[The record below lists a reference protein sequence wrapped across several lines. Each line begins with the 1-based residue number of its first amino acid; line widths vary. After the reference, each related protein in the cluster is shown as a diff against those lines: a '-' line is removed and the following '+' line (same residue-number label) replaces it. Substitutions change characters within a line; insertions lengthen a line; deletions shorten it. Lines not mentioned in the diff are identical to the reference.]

1 MPPPH
6 RLNPLYT
13 PAYMA
18 SLRHDYTQTN
28 EPMWSIAARHGI
40 ATRTF
45 EHIVKREDWPRRRER
60 VRRLIPAQ
68 HLLDEANALAA
79 AQMLTSPPPGRGR
92 SASRVSGEPGGGRRD
107 DEGPPPGS
115 RLRRSPPSPLQGE
128 GDNEAAGEP
137 PSPIRGEG
145 IPATPEPPP
154 PPDPAERIE
163 RLVIREIE
171 IEEARREKLNRLQ
184 RPTAE
189 AAQTAR
195 TLAILTQTLYA
206 LRRLHAGADAA
217 PREPEEKTAHDD
229 LPKDLDEFR
238 RELARRIDAF
248 VASRTDARDAA
259 SDPAPLGASA

>member
-13 PAYMA
+13 PAFMA

-45 EHIVKREDWPRRRER
+45 EHIVKREDWPRRREQ

-68 HLLDEANALAA
+68 HLLDEAKALAA
-79 AQMLTSPPPGRGR
+79 AQMPKRELSTAHFRAIPGSSPGRNPAWVPA
-92 SASRVSGEPGGGRRD
+92 SAGTNGAEQP
-107 DEGPPPGS
+107 
-115 RLRRSPPSPLQGE
+115 
-128 GDNEAAGEP
+128 
-137 PSPIRGEG
+137 
-145 IPATPEPPP
+145 TPETPS
-154 PPDPAERIE
+154 PPDPGERIE

-171 IEEARREKLNRLQ
+171 IEEARREKLAGLQ
-184 RPTAE
+184 RPTEE
-189 AAQTAR
+189 AARTAR
-195 TLAILTQTLYA
+195 NLAVLTQTLYA
-206 LRRLHAGADAA
+206 LRRLRADADA
-217 PREPEEKTAHDD
+217 VPREPEEKTAHDDD

-248 VASRTDARDAA
+248 VASRTDTRDAG
-259 SDPAPLGASA
+259 SDPAPLVEHA